1 MMNDQLQKEKKKIF
15 TLRVKNSIKD
25 SNWKELTD
33 LLPGAEEVGISNKLL
48 LTSYILLGDHLSNTK
63 PYSDSMVFYLK
74 AITLAVDE
82 TIYLKLAGLTKR
94 FYKLNETTFCK
105 FDLQRLQLYIRSL
118 TKKVT
123 LLFPSNYA
131 LSNELNSL
139 NKDVKELELSTTNLL
154 TESSATV
161 HIDKIINQF
170 HRPKNPQE
178 VFERSGEIL
187 LDWIQPFYD
196 EELKKEVENKK
207 KKRKSKKKKDDKK
220 E

>member
-123 LLFPSNYA
+123 LLFPSN
-131 LSNELNSL
+131 
-139 NKDVKELELSTTNLL
+139 
-154 TESSATV
+154 
-161 HIDKIINQF
+161 
-170 HRPKNPQE
+170 
-178 VFERSGEIL
+178 
-187 LDWIQPFYD
+187 
-196 EELKKEVENKK
+196 
-207 KKRKSKKKKDDKK
+207 
-220 E
+220 